1 MTPFIFSKKKLTCPL
16 VYDTVPLNKPIREMT
31 FIVFDTETTGFRV
44 NAEDRLL
51 EIGAVLV
58 EGKTV
63 KEKLTFQTFSNPNRL
78 ISREIAELTG
88 ITANDVEQAPSAFEA
103 ISAFFDFLGENKA
116 DCLAGHYVSFDE
128 LVLRSELKR
137 TGYSL
142 KMPPSI
148 DTLNLIGYLAPSYD
162 MRDLERYAQI
172 FGTRMYPRHRAVNDA
187 LTTAYLFVEL
197 LELLNDRKIDTWGEL
212 LRVSGSGG
220 QVP

>member
-1 MTPFIFSKKKLTCPL
+1 VTPFIFSKKKLTCPL
-16 VYDTVPLNKPIREMT
+16 GYDTIPLNKPIREMT
-31 FIVFDTETTGFRV
+31 FIFFDTETTGFRV

-51 EIGAVLV
+51 EIGAVLA
-58 EGKTV
+58 EGTAV
-63 KEKLTFQTFSNPNRL
+63 KEKTVFQTFSNPNRL

-88 ITANDVEQAPSAFEA
+88 ITAKDVEPAPSAFEA
-103 ISAFFDFLGENKA
+103 ITAFFDFLAENKA

-137 TGYSL
+137 SGCSL

-197 LELLNDRKIDTWGEL
+197 IELLGDRKINTWGEL
-212 LRVSGSGG
+212 LKVNGSGG
-220 QVP
+220 